1 MESLFLPSP
10 ELMQASLQSGLAEF
24 ADVRWMSQINST
36 NIFLVQA
43 AKDISQESF
52 RPALV
57 GAHYQ
62 TSGKG
67 RLGRKWAGEFGG
79 TLMFSCAYDVFLPDN
94 KLPMLAPVAGIV
106 ACEELRKTVG
116 EAFAHRLSMKWPND
130 IQYDDAKLS
139 GLLVETVK
147 PNVGRQGENHR
158 VVVVGM
164 GMNLAHARTL
174 SQSLGR
180 KVADWT
186 SVLKDMHVDVHQMNQ
201 SMALLVARIARGWYE
216 AFALYEREGFAP
228 FVQRHHVIDAL
239 FDKVIDVWQDDKFVM
254 RGVAKGLD
262 DKAHLLLELSN
273 GQIIPL
279 LTGDITVRALEDD
292 NTSVY
297 PGK

>member
-10 ELMQASLQSGLAEF
+10 ELMQTSLRNSLTEF
-24 ADVRWMSQINST
+24 ADVEWLSQINST
-36 NIFLVQA
+36 NVFLTQA
-43 AKDISQESF
+43 AKDTSQESF
-52 RPALV
+52 RPALI

-67 RLGRKWAGEFGG
+67 RLGRKWSGESGG
-79 TLMFSCAYDVFLPDN
+79 TLMFSCAYDVFLEDG
-94 KLPMLAPVAGIV
+94 KLPMLAPIAGIV

-116 EAFAHRLSMKWPND
+116 ERFADRLNMKWPND
-130 IQYDDAKLS
+130 IQYNDAKLS

-147 PNVGRQGENHR
+147 PSLGRRGDQHR

-164 GMNLAHARTL
+164 GMNLAHAREL

-186 SVLKDMHVDVHQMNQ
+186 SVLQDMHKDVQQMNQ
-201 SMALLVARIARGWYE
+201 SMALLVARIARAWYE

-228 FVQRHHVIDAL
+228 FVERHHAMDAL
-239 FDKVIDVWQDDKFVM
+239 FDKVIDVWQDEKFVT

-262 DKAHLLLELSN
+262 DKARLILELSN
-273 GQIIPL
+273 GQKIPL
-279 LTGDITVRALEDD
+279 MTGDITVRALESSAD
-292 NTSVY
+292 
-297 PGK
+297 